1 MPIKKDATAA
11 MMMMTTAPIPPQNQ
25 PATAY
30 SQLDRE
36 KQEEIK
42 RMAQKVMLSQQ
53 KEGQAQAT
61 TIAGVQAATQ
71 QTETAP
77 SAENQATIDSHAE
90 AFLKMAVAQQVSDIH
105 IRVGYPP
112 VLRRNGDMHYTKMS
126 PVTTEQVFGFMKRF
140 APADIYAKLSSAM
153 DFDFSFE
160 VANLAR
166 FRVNWLHELDRP
178 GLVLRIIKKKI
189 PDFEELGL
197 PEVLLNF
204 TKFNKGLV
212 LVTGPTGSGKTTTL
226 ASLINHINRYE
237 SAHIITLEDPIEFV
251 YTNEMSVVTQ
261 RQLKA
266 DTASFPDGIKF
277 ALRQDPDVILVGE
290 MRDRETIEA
299 ALHAAETGHLVYST
313 LHTNDAVQTV
323 TRIINQFAPHERE
336 SVRLQLAGILK
347 GTVSQRLAKR
357 ADGRGRLPIVEVLTV
372 TSTVQDYIERNDI
385 EAIYQ
390 LMSQDNNDE
399 LVSMNRA
406 LFSAYQEGQI
416 SYDEALDCSEQPHEL
431 ALMLRS
437 AYGGGSADSSSMT
450 PMGLE

>member
-1 MPIKKDATAA
+1 
-11 MMMMTTAPIPPQNQ
+11 MMMMMMMMMMSAPLPPPHSQ
-25 PATAY
+25 ATSY
-30 SQLDRE
+30 TQLDKE
-36 KQEEIK
+36 EQEEVK
-42 RMAQKVMLSQQ
+42 RLAQKVIASKQ
-53 KEGQAQAT
+53 KEARPQQPTTISVGQATSPEQ
-61 TIAGVQAATQ
+61 
-71 QTETAP
+71 
-77 SAENQATIDSHAE
+77 QATIENHAE

-112 VLRRNGDMHYTKMS
+112 VLRINGDIYYTKMAR
-126 PVTTEQVFGFMKRF
+126 VTTDQVFGFMRKF
-140 APADIYAKLSSAM
+140 SPPDIFEKLPTAM

-160 VANLAR
+160 VPNLAR

-178 GLVLRIIKKKI
+178 GLVMRIIKKKI

-204 TKFNKGLV
+204 TQFNKGLV

-226 ASLINHINRYE
+226 ASLINHINRYQ
-237 SAHIITLEDPIEFV
+237 SSHIITLEDPIEFV
-251 YTNEMSVVTQ
+251 YSNEMSVVTQ

-266 DTASFPDGIKF
+266 DTASFPDGIKY

-299 ALHAAETGHLVYST
+299 ALHAAETGHLVFST

-336 SVRLQLAGILK
+336 SVRMQLASILK
-347 GTVSQRLAKR
+347 GTVSQRLVKR

-372 TSTVQDYIERNDI
+372 TSTVQDYIERNEI

-390 LMSQDNNDE
+390 LMSQGNNDDLISMNKALFDAYRE
-399 LVSMNRA
+399 GLVSYDDA
-406 LFSAYQEGQI
+406 LET
-416 SYDEALDCSEQPHEL
+416 SEHPHEL
-431 ALMLRS
+431 ALLLRS
-437 AYGGGSADSSSMT
+437 SYGVGSPDNSFAD
-450 PMGLE
+450 

>member
-1 MPIKKDATAA
+1 
-11 MMMMTTAPIPPQNQ
+11 MMMTSAPLPPPHSQ
-25 PATAY
+25 ATSY
-30 SQLDRE
+30 TQLDKE
-36 KQEEIK
+36 EQEEVK
-42 RMAQKVMLSQQ
+42 RLAQKVIASQQ
-53 KEGQAQAT
+53 KEAQPQQT
-61 TIAGVQAATQ
+61 TISVVQAATAGQ
-71 QTETAP
+71 VA
-77 SAENQATIDSHAE
+77 SAEQQATIENHAE

-112 VLRRNGDMHYTKMS
+112 VLRRNGDMYYTKMA
-126 PVTTEQVFGFMKRF
+126 PVTTEQVFGFMRKF
-140 APADIYAKLSSAM
+140 SPPDIFEKLPTAM

-160 VANLAR
+160 VPNLAR

-178 GLVLRIIKKKI
+178 GLVMRIIKKKI

-197 PEVLLNF
+197 PKVLLEF

-226 ASLINHINRYE
+226 ASLINHINRYQ
-237 SAHIITLEDPIEFV
+237 SSHIITLEDPIEFV
-251 YTNEMSVVTQ
+251 YHNERSVVTQ

-266 DTASFPDGIKF
+266 DTASFPDGIKY

-336 SVRLQLAGILK
+336 SVRMQLAGILK
-347 GTVSQRLAKR
+347 GTVSQRLVKR
-357 ADGRGRLPIVEVLTV
+357 ADGRGRLPIAEVLTV

-390 LMSQDNNDE
+390 LMSQGNNDDLISMNKALFDAYRE
-399 LVSMNRA
+399 GLVSYDDA
-406 LFSAYQEGQI
+406 LET
-416 SYDEALDCSEQPHEL
+416 SEHPHEL
-431 ALMLRS
+431 ALLLRS
-437 AYGGGSADSSSMT
+437 SYGVGSPDSSSAN
-450 PMGLE
+450 L

>member
-1 MPIKKDATAA
+1 
-11 MMMMTTAPIPPQNQ
+11 MMMMMSTPHPPQQQQ
-25 PATAY
+25 PSY
-30 SQLDRE
+30 SQLDKE
-36 KQEEIK
+36 DQEAVK
-42 RMAQKVMLSQQ
+42 RLAQKVMVSQQ
-53 KEGQAQAT
+53 KEAQPQQPT
-61 TIAGVQAATQ
+61 TISVVAPTATAGT
-71 QTETAP
+71 
-77 SAENQATIDSHAE
+77 SASEVQATIENQAE

-112 VLRRNGDMHYTKMS
+112 VLRRNGDMYYTKMA

-140 APADIYAKLSSAM
+140 APPDIFEKLPAHM

-160 VANLAR
+160 VPNLAR
-166 FRVNWLHELDRP
+166 FRVSWLHELDKP
-178 GLVLRIIKKKI
+178 ALVMRIIKKKI

-197 PEVLLNF
+197 PSVLLEF

-226 ASLINHINRYE
+226 ASLINHINRYQ
-237 SAHIITLEDPIEFV
+237 SSHIITLEDPIEFV
-251 YTNEMSVVTQ
+251 YASEMSVVTQ

-266 DTASFPDGIKF
+266 DTASFPDGIKY

-336 SVRLQLAGILK
+336 SVRMQLAGILK
-347 GTVSQRLAKR
+347 GTVSQRLVKR

-390 LMSQDNNDE
+390 LMSQGNNDD
-399 LVSMNRA
+399 LISMNKA
-406 LFSAYQEGQI
+406 LFDAYREGLI
-416 SYDEALDCSEQPHEL
+416 AYDEALETSEHPHEL
-431 ALMLRS
+431 ALLLRS
-437 AYGGGSADSSSMT
+437 SYGVGT
-450 PMGLE
+450 PAATTES

>member
-1 MPIKKDATAA
+1 
-11 MMMMTTAPIPPQNQ
+11 MMMMMMMMMSAPLPPPHSQ
-25 PATAY
+25 ATSY
-30 SQLDRE
+30 TQLDKE
-36 KQEEIK
+36 EQEEVK
-42 RMAQKVMLSQQ
+42 RLAQKVIASKQ
-53 KEGQAQAT
+53 KEARPQQPTTISVGQATSPEQ
-61 TIAGVQAATQ
+61 
-71 QTETAP
+71 
-77 SAENQATIDSHAE
+77 QATIENHAE

-112 VLRRNGDMHYTKMS
+112 VLRINGDIYYTKTAR
-126 PVTTEQVFGFMKRF
+126 VTTDQVFGFMRKF
-140 APADIYAKLSSAM
+140 SPPDIFEKLPTAM

-160 VANLAR
+160 VPNLAR

-178 GLVLRIIKKKI
+178 GLVMSIIKKKI

-204 TKFNKGLV
+204 TQFNKGLV

-226 ASLINHINRYE
+226 ASLINHINRYQ
-237 SAHIITLEDPIEFV
+237 SSHIITLEDPIEFV
-251 YTNEMSVVTQ
+251 YSNEMSVVTQ

-266 DTASFPDGIKF
+266 DTASFPDGIKY

-299 ALHAAETGHLVYST
+299 ALHAAETGHLVFST

-336 SVRLQLAGILK
+336 SVRMQLASILK
-347 GTVSQRLAKR
+347 GTVSQRLVKR

-372 TSTVQDYIERNDI
+372 TSTVQDYIERNEI

-390 LMSQDNNDE
+390 LMSQGNNDDLISMNKALFDAYRE
-399 LVSMNRA
+399 GLVSYDDA
-406 LFSAYQEGQI
+406 LET
-416 SYDEALDCSEQPHEL
+416 SEHPHEL
-431 ALMLRS
+431 ALLLRS
-437 AYGGGSADSSSMT
+437 SYGVGSPDNSFAD
-450 PMGLE
+450 